1 MPTPTYT
8 PLANVTLGSAA
19 SSVTFSSIS
28 ATYRDLICVV
38 VAAGSTT
45 LQGRIR
51 LNGDTGNNYNYQ
63 RMSGSGSA
71 ATAAAAASQSSGFLS
86 AIAQATTTGALQMDI
101 NIMDY
106 SATDKHTTIISRA
119 DQAANGTEA
128 FLNRWANTAAVTSV
142 EILTSTGNWA
152 AGSTFALYGVIA

>member
-8 PLANVTLGSAA
+8 PLANLTLGAAA
-19 SSVTFSSIS
+19 SAITFGSIP
-28 ATYRDLICVV
+28 ATYRDLICVAS
-38 VAAGSTT
+38 AAGSTT

-51 LNGDTGNNYNYQ
+51 FNGDTGSNYNYTQ
-63 RMSGSGSA
+63 ISGSGSSV
-71 ATAAAAASQSSGFLS
+71 TTVAAANQSSGFLS
-86 AIAQATTTGALQMDI
+86 IVAQATTTGSLQMNI

-128 FLNRWANTAAVTSV
+128 FTNRWANTAAVTSV
-142 EILTSTGNWA
+142 QILTSTGNWA
-152 AGSTFALYGVIA
+152 AGSTFALYGVIS